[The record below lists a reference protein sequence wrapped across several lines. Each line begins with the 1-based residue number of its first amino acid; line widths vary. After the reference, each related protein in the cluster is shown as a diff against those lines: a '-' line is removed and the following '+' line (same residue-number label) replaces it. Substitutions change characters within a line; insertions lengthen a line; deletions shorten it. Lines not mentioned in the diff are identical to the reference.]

1 MLMPPC
7 FVYKTTKL
15 PDVLQQLRRAKQ
27 HLAVVTDEYGGV
39 CGIVTMEDVLEQIVG
54 EIWDETDEVEE
65 EVIRRADGVWELDGD
80 MSIGDFTELLGIS
93 EDAFE
98 SESATVGGWTLERF
112 GAFPAEGDH
121 LDWEDLSVT
130 VLKMDGLRV
139 ERILV
144 ERTAPEDETDE

>member
-1 MLMPPC
+1 MPPC
-7 FVYKTTKL
+7 YVYKTTKL
-15 PDVLQQLRRAKQ
+15 PDVLEQLRRAKQ

-65 EVIRRADGVWELDGD
+65 EAIERASGVWELDGD
-80 MSIGDFTELLGIS
+80 MSVGDFTELLGIS
-93 EDAFE
+93 EETFE
-98 SESATVGGWTLERF
+98 TESATVGGWTLERF
-112 GAFPAEGDH
+112 GAFPAEGDRFE
-121 LDWEDLSVT
+121 WEGLAVT

-144 ERTAPEDETDE
+144 ERTAPDGEEND

>member
-1 MLMPPC
+1 ME
-7 FVYKTTKL
+7 
-15 PDVLQQLRRAKQ
+15 DVLEQLRLARQ

-65 EVIRRADGVWELDGD
+65 EVIKRADGVWELDGD
-80 MSIGDFTELLGIS
+80 MSVGDFTELLGVS
-93 EDAFE
+93 EEALE

-112 GAFPAEGDH
+112 GAFPAAGDH
-121 LDWEDLSVT
+121 FDWADLSVT

-139 ERILV
+139 ERVLV
-144 ERTAPEDETDE
+144 ERRGADDGAEP